1 MHVLIAAGVVWV
13 CVGTPLACGL
23 GSVLR
28 SATGGDEARWR
39 VLEIAD
45 AFLAATARAADALA
59 GGPPDRDAAMHEF
72 VVQRHRAAMGR
83 VELAALLGESCD
95 VIDRSTDVLAVLGE
109 VAAEDDGGGRRQA
122 AIHESRAAFARAVWD
137 AVGNTA
143 ASGRR
148 RTRVVEHDHPSL
160 RRQLS

>member
-1 MHVLIAAGVVWV
+1 MRGSRTGPPLLAPCAAAPPRRAGRRSWASPSGTPARERWAVHVLIAAGVVWV

-72 VVQRHRAAMGR
+72 VGQRHRAAMAR
-83 VELAALLGESCD
+83 VELGALLGESCEAM
-95 VIDRSTDVLAVLGE
+95 DRSRDVLAVLGE
-109 VAAEDDGGGRRQA
+109 VSAEDDGGGR
-122 AIHESRAAFARAVWD
+122 
-137 AVGNTA
+137 
-143 ASGRR
+143 
-148 RTRVVEHDHPSL
+148 
-160 RRQLS
+160 